1 MRRDVLIMAFAFAFY
16 WMHRAKRLRNT
27 NRRWFSLLERIPTQ
41 IKNLSELVD
50 VSDDDCKNVLRMD
63 RLAFLR
69 FCNVLVSDGG
79 LKNSKHVSAKEKVA
93 IFLFILAHHSKNRIA
108 KFQFKRSGQTI
119 SKYFHGVLHCVL
131 KLHSAFL
138 VEPQPV
144 PDDSSDPRWGKFK
157 GCLGALD
164 GTYID
169 VLVPTPDKGRYWNR
183 KGHMSVNVL
192 GVCDK
197 DMKFVYVLTGWEG
210 SATRWEILR
219 SPSWYPIKVHKQII
233 MACCLIHNF
242 IRSEMAVDPLE
253 NGLDEFLNTQQA
265 EDEPPLVETIDT
277 LEYSPEWNLWRD
289 NIAQKMF
296 TEWSVNMDAGMEA
309 KKGKVTKGHRSWTM
323 VEEDA
328 LIQCLVGIVNDGW
341 MADNRFKAGFQRELE
356 KGMRKLI
363 PGTDILANPHIN
375 SKIHVWKKEF
385 GNLSDLLG
393 KSGIGW
399 NSTTCTLDIID
410 ETVWDAQKRFRQRER
425 SVRWSTMR

>member
-1 MRRDVLIMAFAFAFY
+1 MRTLSRKNIEFLVLLKAIMRRNVLIMAFAFAFY
-16 WMHRAKRLRNT
+16 WMQRAKRLRNT

-63 RLAFLR
+63 RLAFSR
-69 FCNVLVSDGG
+69 FCNILVSDGG

-131 KLHSAFL
+131 KLHSTFL
-138 VEPQPV
+138 VEPQQV
-144 PDDSSDPRWGKFK
+144 PDDSTDPRW
-157 GCLGALD
+157 
-164 GTYID
+164 
-169 VLVPTPDKGRYWNR
+169 
-183 KGHMSVNVL
+183 
-192 GVCDK
+192 
-197 DMKFVYVLTGWEG
+197 
-210 SATRWEILR
+210 
-219 SPSWYPIKVHKQII
+219 
-233 MACCLIHNF
+233 
-242 IRSEMAVDPLE
+242 
-253 NGLDEFLNTQQA
+253 
-265 EDEPPLVETIDT
+265 EDEPPLVEIIDT

-289 NIAQKMF
+289 SSFISPVWS
-296 TEWSVNMDAGMEA
+296 TELLTLRSSAGVNMDAGMEA
-309 KKGKVTKGHRSWTM
+309 EKGKVTRGRRSWTK

-341 MADNRFKAGFQRELE
+341 KADNGFKAGFQRELE

-363 PGTDILANPHIN
+363 PGTDLVANPHIN
-375 SKIHVWKKEF
+375 SKIHVWKKEY

-399 NSTTCTLDIID
+399 NSTTCTLDIVD
-410 ETVWDAQKRFRQRER
+410 ESVWDALKRVDQTVKALRHKSFPYYD
-425 SVRWSTMR
+425 